1 MATIEHKGKSYEVD
15 EDGFLLKGAEEW
27 DENWVDY
34 VKSVEGIADIT
45 DEHQKVIDALQ
56 EYYKKNGIAPM
67 VRILSKT
74 TGFPLKR
81 IYELFPSGPGKGACK
96 MAGLPEIHGRQP
108 NQLSEVRRK
117 TRFPIDGDPT
127 AAIASGHDAAS
138 NYYHACA
145 GYSYGMEVP
154 GVRELRH
161 EIRSFQPHVR
171 RRVSL
176 QRLWRNGAQCLLT
189 ILAPERGRGLCN

>member
-1 MATIEHKGKSYEVD
+1 MASIEHKGKSYEVD

-34 VKSVEGIADIT
+34 VKSVEGIVDIT

-81 IYELFPSGPGKGACK
+81 IYELFPS
-96 MAGLPEIHGRQP
+96 
-108 NQLSEVRRK
+108 
-117 TRFPIDGDPT
+117 
-127 AAIASGHDAAS
+127 
-138 NYYHACA
+138 
-145 GYSYGMEVP
+145 
-154 GVRELRH
+154 
-161 EIRSFQPHVR
+161 
-171 RRVSL
+171 
-176 QRLWRNGAQCLLT
+176 
-189 ILAPERGRGLCN
+189 